1 MGLLC
6 ARPPRRP
13 PLQGGRPQGAGCP
26 LKAEA
31 GMQLGSAPQLDC
43 KALSTATA
51 LLPPSLALTLPLPPE
66 VLSEFLGE
74 SQ

>member
-6 ARPPRRP
+6 ARPPRQP

-43 KALSTATA
+43 RALSTATA